1 MPRIG
6 DRVRVRANGR
16 TATIRSVDTDGGTDR
31 YGVVYDDAAGGGAGG
46 GGTEPRAEAGIS
58 WFTSDELEVIT

>member
-6 DRVRVRANGR
+6 DRVRVRTNGR

-31 YGVVYDDAAGGGAGG
+31 YGVVYDDAAGGASGG
-46 GGTEPRAEAGIS
+46 GGESPPEGGIS